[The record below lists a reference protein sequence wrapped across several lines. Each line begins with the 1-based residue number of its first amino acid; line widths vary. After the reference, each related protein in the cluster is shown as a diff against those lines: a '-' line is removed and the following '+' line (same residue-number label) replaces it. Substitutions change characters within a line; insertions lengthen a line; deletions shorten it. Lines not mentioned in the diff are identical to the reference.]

1 MQQGIPGEQD
11 VNASQQCRKRL
22 RTTLKTTA
30 VLLALFA
37 REHCAAE
44 TAKPAMPRVRPP
56 AGLEQPAS
64 AGENDRLRERIF
76 ALAEAG
82 SPKLALE
89 QAAARPDVFAR
100 RDLLLLEHLVVAQQI
115 RWARQQAIASNDQD
129 RLVPAD
135 AALAAAQALQDRI
148 PADDEYNGVRRAVQS
163 DRLTALSVRGRMKE
177 ATALYEQLSLANEPL
192 PGSAYAAAGDAYA
205 YLDKPDLASRAYE
218 LALQAVIEPIQE
230 TTEPYALSRPSVQE
244 SLFFAYL
251 DQGHYEAALKLV
263 SMMAR
268 STPAQTELSEDLDKT
283 NPEYGHVK
291 KLQAQYLLYT
301 NHVKEGVQALDALR
315 KDAPFD
321 PSLLTARADGSL
333 VLERPYASQ
342 SIYRQ
347 SQADHPGDIESLVGL
362 GKTALQLHQYDQAK
376 AVAAAFDG
384 NFPDNNSV
392 KNFQREYRVYERPQ
406 LVIDAI
412 GERGNAVL
420 ADHAWGVDTRL
431 YSSPMADYWR
441 VFAHQY
447 TARGDT
453 GDGQSVSRIRNGLG
467 GDFRRDGW
475 EAAAELH
482 QSTGGQGKTGG
493 TGTVAFQPND
503 DWRFGAGVDS
513 NDNALPLKAYQAGV
527 TGRTATASARYSQDD
542 ARYFNVMYGASR
554 YSDTNFHQMWQG
566 TAYQRLLNQPR
577 HQVAIWLDVGTTSNT
592 LDGTAYFNPRR
603 DYTAQLRTMYQ
614 WTPWRYAEKS
624 FSQRV
629 YVTAGGYRQDGFGDS
644 MLWEARLEQFW
655 QLGRKAS
662 LTYGIGIGSRRFD
675 SNRETTKLIY
685 LNLNVPL

>member
-1 MQQGIPGEQD
+1 MNAPQQ
-11 VNASQQCRKRL
+11 SRKRL
-22 RTTLKTTA
+22 RTTLKATA

-37 REHCAAE
+37 REHCAAQAARP
-44 TAKPAMPRVRPP
+44 TAPRAHPAPGV
-56 AGLEQPAS
+56 EQLAPEN
-64 AGENDRLRERIF
+64 ENDRLRERIF
-76 ALAEAG
+76 ALAEGG

-89 QAAARPDVFAR
+89 QAATRPDVFAP

-115 RWARQQAIASNDQD
+115 RWARQQAGASNDPD

-135 AALAAAQALQDRI
+135 SALAAADALLARI
-148 PADDEYNGVRRAVQS
+148 PPDDEYSGVRRAVQA
-163 DRLTALSVRGRMKE
+163 DRLTALAVRGRMKE
-177 ATALYEQLSLANEPL
+177 ATALYEQISRAPEPM
-192 PGSAYAAAGDAYA
+192 PASVYVAAGDAYA
-205 YLDKPDLASRAYE
+205 YLDKPDLAAGAYE
-218 LALQAVIEPIQE
+218 QALQTEVEPLRE
-230 TTEPYALSRPSVQE
+230 TTEPYALSLPDVQE

-251 DQGHYEAALKLV
+251 DQGHYEAARELV
-263 SMMAR
+263 AMMAR
-268 STPAQTELSEDLDKT
+268 NTPVHNELSEDADKT
-283 NPEYGHVK
+283 NPEYGRVK

-301 NHVKEGVQALDALR
+301 NHVKEGLQALETLR
-315 KDAPFD
+315 NAAPFD
-321 PSLLTARADGSL
+321 PSFLTARADGSL

-347 SQADHPGDIESLVGL
+347 AQADHPGDIESLVGI

-376 AVAAAFDG
+376 AVATAFDG

-406 LVIDAI
+406 LIIDAI

-420 ADHAWGVDTRL
+420 ADHAWAVDTRL

-447 TARGDT
+447 SGRADT

-475 EAAAELH
+475 EAAAEVH
-482 QSTGGQGKTGG
+482 QSTGGHGKTGG
-493 TGTVAFQPND
+493 TGTLAFQPND
-503 DWRFGAGVDS
+503 HWRFGAGVDS
-513 NDNALPLKAYQAGV
+513 DDNALPWKAYQAGI
-527 TGRTATASARYSQDD
+527 TGRAATASARYSQDD

-554 YSDTNFHQMWQG
+554 YSDTNFHQQWQG
-566 TAYQRLLNQPR
+566 TWYERLMNQPR
-577 HQVAIWLDVGTTSNT
+577 HQVSIWLDVGSSRNT
-592 LDGTAYFNPRR
+592 LDGTAYFNPRH
-603 DYTAQLRTMYQ
+603 DYVAQLRSMYQ
-614 WTPWRYAEKS
+614 WTPWRYAEKL
-624 FSQRV
+624 FAQRV
-629 YVTAGGYRQDGFGDS
+629 YVTAGGYKQDGFGAS

-662 LTYGIGIGSRRFD
+662 LTYGIGVGSRRYD

>member
-1 MQQGIPGEQD
+1 M
-11 VNASQQCRKRL
+11 NASQKRRQRL
-22 RTTLKTTA
+22 RTALKTTA

-44 TAKPAMPRVRPP
+44 TARPP
-56 AGLEQPAS
+56 ARRAQPAPRVEQPAP
-64 AGENDRLRERIF
+64 ANEKDRLRERIF
-76 ALAEAG
+76 ALAEGG

-89 QAAARPDVFAR
+89 QAATRPDVFAP

-115 RWARQQAIASNDQD
+115 RWARQQASASNDPD

-135 AALAAAQALQDRI
+135 GALAAADALLARI
-148 PADDEYNGVRRAVQS
+148 PAEDEYNGVRRAAQA

-177 ATALYEQLSLANEPL
+177 ATALYEQLSQAPEAL
-192 PGSAYAAAGDAYA
+192 PASAYVAAGDAYA
-205 YLDKPDLASRAYE
+205 YLDKPDLAARAYE
-218 LALQAVIEPIQE
+218 QSLQTAVEPLKE
-230 TTEPYALSRPSVQE
+230 TTEPYALSLPDVQE

-251 DQGHYEAALKLV
+251 DQGHYEAARELV
-263 SMMAR
+263 AMMAR
-268 STPAQTELSEDLDKT
+268 NTPAHNELSEDADKT
-283 NPEYGHVK
+283 NPEYGRVK

-301 NHVKEGVQALDALR
+301 NQVKEGLQALDALR

-333 VLERPYASQ
+333 VLARPYASQ

-347 SQADHPGDIESLVGL
+347 AQADHPGDIESLVGI

-376 AVAAAFDG
+376 AVAAVFDG
-384 NFPDNNSV
+384 YFPDNNSV

-406 LVIDAI
+406 LIIDAI

-420 ADHAWGVDTRL
+420 ADHAWSVDTRL

-447 TARGDT
+447 SGHGDT
-453 GDGQSVSRIRNGLG
+453 GDGQSISRIRNGLG
-467 GDFRRDGW
+467 ADFRRDGW

-482 QSTGGQGKTGG
+482 QSTGGQAKTGG
-493 TGTVAFQPND
+493 SGTLAFQPTD
-503 DWRFGAGVDS
+503 HWRFGAGVDS
-513 NDNALPLKAYQAGV
+513 DDNTLPWKAYQAGV
-527 TGRTATASARYSQDD
+527 TGRTATASGRYSQDD
-542 ARYFNVMYGASR
+542 ARYFNVAYGASR
-554 YSDTNFHQMWQG
+554 YSDTNFHQQWLG
-566 TAYQRLLNQPR
+566 TWYERLLNQPR
-577 HQVAIWLDVGTTSNT
+577 HQVSIWLDVGSSSNT
-592 LDGTAYFNPRR
+592 LNGTAYFNPRR
-603 DYTAQLRTMYQ
+603 DYTAQLRSMYQ
-614 WTPWRYAEKS
+614 WTPWRYAERS

-629 YVTAGGYRQDGFGDS
+629 YVTAGGYRQDGIGDS

-662 LTYGIGIGSRRFD
+662 LTYGIGVGSRRYD

>member
-1 MQQGIPGEQD
+1 M
-11 VNASQQCRKRL
+11 NTSQQSRKRL
-22 RTTLKTTA
+22 RTTLKATA

-37 REHCAAE
+37 REHCVAE
-44 TAKPAMPRVRPP
+44 TARPAAPRLHP
-56 AGLEQPAS
+56 AAAVEQPAS
-64 AGENDRLRERIF
+64 ASEKDQLRERIF

-89 QAAARPDVFAR
+89 QAATRPDVFTP

-115 RWARQQAIASNDQD
+115 RWARQQASASNDPD
-129 RLVPAD
+129 RLAPAD
-135 AALAAAQALQDRI
+135 GALAAADALLARI
-148 PADDEYNGVRRAVQS
+148 PADDEYNGVKRTAQA

-192 PGSAYAAAGDAYA
+192 PASAYVAAGDAYA
-205 YLDKPDLASRAYE
+205 YLDKPDFAERAYK
-218 LALQAVIEPIQE
+218 LALQSVVEPLKV
-230 TTEPYALSRPSVQE
+230 TTEPYALSPANVQE

-251 DQGHYEAALKLV
+251 DQGHYEAARELV

-268 STPAQTELSEDLDKT
+268 NTPSQDELSEDTDKT
-283 NPEYGHVK
+283 NPEYGRVK

-301 NHVKEGVQALDALR
+301 NHVREGIEALDALR

-321 PSLLTARADGSL
+321 PSFLTARADGSL

-347 SQADHPGDIESLVGL
+347 AQADHPGDIESLVGI
-362 GKTALQLHQYDQAK
+362 GKTALQLHQYDQGK

-406 LVIDAI
+406 LIIDAT

-431 YSSPMADYWR
+431 YSSPLADYWR
-441 VFAHQY
+441 IFAHQY
-447 TARGDT
+447 SGRAAT
-453 GDGQSVSRIRNGLG
+453 GDSQSVSRVRNGIG
-467 GDFRRDGW
+467 GDYRRDGW

-482 QSTGGQGKTGG
+482 QSTGGNGKTGG
-493 TGTVAFQPND
+493 TGTLAYQPND
-503 DWRFGAGVDS
+503 HWRFGAGVDS
-513 NDNALPLKAYQAGV
+513 DDNALPWKAYQAGV
-527 TGRTATASARYSQDD
+527 TGRTATANARYSQDD
-542 ARYFNVMYGASR
+542 ARYFNVMYGVSR
-554 YSDTNFHQMWQG
+554 YSDTNLHQQWEG
-566 TAYQRLLNQPR
+566 TWYQRLMNQPR
-577 HQVAIWLDVGTTSNT
+577 HQVSIWLDVGSTSNN
-592 LDGTAYFNPRR
+592 LAGTAYFNPRR
-603 DYTAQLRTMYQ
+603 DYTAQLRSMYQ

-629 YVTAGGYRQDGFGDS
+629 YATVGGYKEDGFGES
-644 MLWEARLEQFW
+644 MLWELRLEQYW

-662 LTYGIGIGSRRFD
+662 LAYGIGVGSKRYD
-675 SNRETTKLIY
+675 ASRETSKLIY
-685 LNLNVPL
+685 INLNIPL